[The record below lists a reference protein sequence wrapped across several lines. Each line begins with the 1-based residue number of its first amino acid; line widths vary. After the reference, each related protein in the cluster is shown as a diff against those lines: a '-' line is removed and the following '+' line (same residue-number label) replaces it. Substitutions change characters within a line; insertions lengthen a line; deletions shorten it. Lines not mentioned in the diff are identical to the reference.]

1 MKKEEPMTTPTT
13 NPTRLDNTPMPVQL
27 KIAAAWTSLMFLY
40 VYVDIYGFY
49 KPGLID
55 DILNGIVFEFDI
67 SAALLTTFVALLA
80 IPAMMVM
87 LSTALPARVNRV
99 TNLVLAT
106 LYIPVTVF
114 NAVGETWEWAAFY
127 GLSIGLELFLLAA
140 ILRWAWTWPRVATLP
155 AGAAITDRHD
165 GRRQPA

>member
-1 MKKEEPMTTPTT
+1 MTTTQT
-13 NPTRLDNTPMPVQL
+13 RPTRLDSTPLPVPL

-40 VYVDIYGFY
+40 VYVDIYGFF
-49 KPGLID
+49 KPGVID

-67 SAALLTTFVALLA
+67 SATLLTSFLVLLA
-80 IPAMMVM
+80 VPAMMVM
-87 LSTALPARVNRV
+87 LSTTLPARANRV
-99 TNLVLAT
+99 TNLVVAG

-140 ILRWAWTWPRVATLP
+140 ILRWAVTWPRVPTLP
-155 AGAAITDRHD
+155 ASAAIADGHD
-165 GRRQPA
+165 GRRPSA